1 MFYFRCIPLNFKPS
15 ETPAHQKT
23 PVHSTKSGASASGPK
38 GPADV
43 DPMTIDTSVTF
54 EKVGGLEGHLRCL
67 KEMVVFP
74 MLYREVFEQFN
85 IQPPKGILFHGPPGK
100 QKLSESFV

>member
-1 MFYFRCIPLNFKPS
+1 MPLNYKPPDS
-15 ETPAHQKT
+15 SALQKT
-23 PVHSTKSGASASGPK
+23 PLHSTKPMAGGVGPK

-43 DPMTIDTSVTF
+43 DPMAIDTSVTF

-74 MLYREVFEQFN
+74 MLYREIFSQFKV
-85 IQPPKGILFHGPPGK
+85 QPPKGILFHGPPGDLFFSHFRVYFSHL
-100 QKLSESFV
+100 Q